1 MNAGAGWLQ
10 PRLRRGESCGLLVTW
25 GKKKS
30 GGRLEGQTDGQKDGK
45 DKCGCFS
52 GAPVGCSWVS
62 PAKLGAD
69 LRPSSMSSD
78 RKDAAFA
85 GREIRG
91 GSGDPRTSLAR
102 LGCPEGAPDPAAR
115 PGVGAARPGRRCREA
130 LIFANRSLI
139 SRSGPPA
146 GVARARPSTPSKLRF
161 GFPSWGEAGG
171 ARSCSPPQ
179 PGRYGVGGPWT
190 LGGSQSVG
198 SHVWPS

>member
-1 MNAGAGWLQ
+1 MAALAEHPWGARGY
-10 PRLRRGESCGLLVTW
+10 PRPSWEQISGQARCPQTGKMLHLL
-25 GKKKS
+25 
-30 GGRLEGQTDGQKDGK
+30 GGR
-45 DKCGCFS
+45 S
-52 GAPVGCSWVS
+52 G
-62 PAKLGAD
+62 
-69 LRPSSMSSD
+69 
-78 RKDAAFA
+78 
-85 GREIRG
+85 G

-179 PGRYGVGGPWT
+179 PGRYGVGGPWA